1 MLSVSVRRVRRVGVS
16 VRTDSQTGPPLQDTK
31 MHPCLSVSTR
41 RGYEAAPWRG
51 TGVNCVSARCAA
63 SACKMLLPLLLVWA
77 TRTAAQTTTSG
88 CTCKEACTTED
99 YHREW
104 CKTRRQCGT
113 YSWWGYYWDT
123 CADPGESTKGGCT
136 CKSSFTTWAGKTYDG
151 CTTDDH
157 YASWCAVQS
166 PCCPFFGTIGCWDEC
181 GTKGEPYAVLE
192 LPNWGED
199 DPCEE
204 KLDTWWACMQE
215 ECGTTEAS
223 EMGDTIGGLLGE
235 WGIGRGHF
243 GRLCGLLC
251 TFLGSCGCQQVLGQI
266 GQEIGGML
274 GQLVFGGVSFLANCG
289 DILADSKAANAKAD
303 SIQGKSCAQ
312 IEASNG
318 FANEC
323 VNLPYNG
330 DICVAKYR
338 RYIECKYEDQ
348 AERQNMLKD
357 CQLTCP
363 TEIINAAG
371 TNSVSVAAAVLASAL
386 FFLVL

>member
-1 MLSVSVRRVRRVGVS
+1 M
-16 VRTDSQTGPPLQDTK
+16 
-31 MHPCLSVSTR
+31 
-41 RGYEAAPWRG
+41 
-51 TGVNCVSARCAA
+51 NCVSARSAA
-63 SACKMLLPLLLVWA
+63 SACKMLLPLLLVGA

-104 CKTRRQCGT
+104 CKTRRQCGS
-113 YSWWGYYWDT
+113 YSWWGGYYWDN

-166 PCCPFFGTIGCWDEC
+166 PCCPMFGTVGCWDEC

-204 KLDTWWACMQE
+204 KLDAWWACMQE

-235 WGIGRGHF
+235 WGIGRTNF
-243 GRLCGLLC
+243 GNLCGLLC

>member
-1 MLSVSVRRVRRVGVS
+1 M
-16 VRTDSQTGPPLQDTK
+16 
-31 MHPCLSVSTR
+31 
-41 RGYEAAPWRG
+41 
-51 TGVNCVSARCAA
+51 NCVSARSAA
-63 SACKMLLPLLLVWA
+63 SACKMLLPLLLVGA

-204 KLDTWWACMQE
+204 KLDAWWTCMQE

-235 WGIGRGHF
+235 WGIGRTNF
-243 GRLCGLLC
+243 GNLCGLLC

>member
-1 MLSVSVRRVRRVGVS
+1 MCQQAV
-16 VRTDSQTGPPLQDTK
+16 PPSLQ
-31 MHPCLSVSTR
+31 
-41 RGYEAAPWRG
+41 
-51 TGVNCVSARCAA
+51 
-63 SACKMLLPLLLVWA
+63 KMLLPLLLLVGA

-88 CTCKEACTTED
+88 CTCQEACTTENH
-99 YHREW
+99 HREW
-104 CKTRRQCGT
+104 CKTKNECGT
-113 YSWWGYYWDT
+113 YSWLGGYYWDN
-123 CADPGESTKGGCT
+123 CAPTPGESTKGGCM
-136 CKSSFTTWAGKTYDG
+136 CKSSYTWNWKTYSG

-166 PCCPFFGTIGCWDEC
+166 PCCPFFGTVGCWDEC
-181 GTKGEPYAVLE
+181 GTEGEPYVVLE
-192 LPNWGED
+192 WPEWGED

-204 KLDTWWACMQE
+204 KLDAWWECMQE

-235 WGIGRGHF
+235 WGFTSAAKKTPF
-243 GRLCGLLC
+243 GKLCSLLC
-251 TFLGSCGCQQVLGQI
+251 TFLGSCGCQQVIGQI

-289 DILADSKAANAKAD
+289 DILADSKAANAQAD

-348 AERQNMLKD
+348 AEQQNLLKD

>member
-1 MLSVSVRRVRRVGVS
+1 MEEEGHRSEL
-16 VRTDSQTGPPLQDTK
+16 
-31 MHPCLSVSTR
+31 CVSTQCR
-41 RGYEAAPWRG
+41 L
-51 TGVNCVSARCAA
+51 SL
-63 SACKMLLPLLLVWA
+63 KMLLALLLVGA

-88 CTCKEACTTED
+88 CTCKEACTTEN
-99 YHREW
+99 HHTEW
-104 CKTRRQCGT
+104 CKTRQQCGT
-113 YSWWGYYWDT
+113 YYWLGGYYWDN

-136 CKSSFTTWAGKTYDG
+136 CKSSYTTWNGKTYDG

-166 PCCPFFGTIGCWDEC
+166 PCCPFLGTVGCWDEC
-181 GTKGEPYAVLE
+181 GTKGEAYAVPE
-192 LPNWGED
+192 LPEWGED

-204 KLDTWWACMQE
+204 KLDAWWECMQE

-235 WGIGRGHF
+235 WGIGQTVGKTPF
-243 GRLCGLLC
+243 GKLCSLLC
-251 TFLGSCGCQQVLGQI
+251 TFLGSCGCSQVLGQI

-303 SIQGKSCAQ
+303 SIQGKSCEQ
-312 IEASNG
+312 IEASSG
-318 FANEC
+318 FASEC
-323 VNLPYNG
+323 VNLPYNR
-330 DICVAKYR
+330 DICVAEYR

-348 AERQNMLKD
+348 AERINMLKD